1 MKELKYICEVLN
13 NSLKEAN
20 DKLYKAGG
28 KMSAGDLDYI
38 DKLTH
43 AIKSVESTIAMKKAS
58 EDSYSY
64 NDMSRG
70 MSRNSYGE
78 NDGSYKRDSMGRYSR
93 EYSRD
98 YSRDYSR
105 EYSNDGQNED
115 MFTELRRI
123 MNMTPDEKTR
133 QEIKKFIS
141 TNEK

>member
-1 MKELKYICEVLN
+1 MKELKYTCEVLN
-13 NSLKEAN
+13 NTLKDAN

-43 AIKSVESTIAMKKAS
+43 AIKSVETTIAMKSAG
-58 EDSYSY
+58 DSYSY
-64 NDMSRG
+64 NDMSRSMNRDG
-70 MSRNSYGE
+70 
-78 NDGSYKRDSMGRYSR
+78 DGSYKRDSMGRYSR

-105 EYSNDGQNED
+105 EYSNDGQNEE
-115 MFTELRRI
+115 MFTDLRRI

>member
-43 AIKSVESTIAMKKAS
+43 AIKSVETTIAMKKAS

-98 YSRDYSR
+98 YSR
-105 EYSNDGQNED
+105 EYSNDGEE
-115 MFTELRRI
+115 MVTELKRI
-123 MNMTPDEKTR
+123 MNTTPDEKTR

>member
-1 MKELKYICEVLN
+1 MKELKYTCEVLN
-13 NSLKEAN
+13 NTLKDAN

-43 AIKSVESTIAMKKAS
+43 AIKSVETTIAMKGAG
-58 EDSYSY
+58 DSYSY
-64 NDMSRG
+64 NDMSRSMNRDG
-70 MSRNSYGE
+70 
-78 NDGSYKRDSMGRYSR
+78 DGSYKRDSMGRYSR
-93 EYSRD
+93 EYSRE
-98 YSRDYSR
+98 YSRDYS
-105 EYSNDGQNED
+105 NDGHNDE

>member
-1 MKELKYICEVLN
+1 MKELKYTCEVLN
-13 NSLKEAN
+13 NTLKDAN

-43 AIKSVESTIAMKKAS
+43 AIKSVETTIAMKGAG
-58 EDSYSY
+58 DSYSY

-70 MSRNSYGE
+70 MNR
-78 NDGSYKRDSMGRYSR
+78 DGDSSYKRDSMGRYSR

-105 EYSNDGQNED
+105 EYSNDGQNEE

>member
-43 AIKSVESTIAMKKAS
+43 AIKSVETTIAMKKS

-64 NDMSRG
+64 GDMSRN
-70 MSRNSYGE
+70 MSRESDS
-78 NDGSYKRDSMGRYSR
+78 DGSYRRDSMGRYSR
-93 EYSRD
+93 EYSRE
-98 YSRDYSR
+98 YSRDYS
-105 EYSNDGQNED
+105 NDGHNDE